1 MVAPRLSRWL
11 SKIFLGRSRSSFF
24 FSGPASTDITG
35 RNCSPYAAHWA
46 YDTYAL
52 SRVAGDAIV
61 KNGGKTWF
69 FVRADYAFGHAL
81 EHDTAVAVKAE
92 GGKVVGSVYAP
103 LNTSDFSLFLLQAK
117 ASKADII
124 GLANAAEDRP
134 EIRGALHVYHRYQ
147 RNWS

>member
-11 SKIFLGRSRSSFF
+11 SNSRQKQKLVL

-35 RNCSPYAAHWA
+35 RYCSPYAAHWA

-69 FVRADYAFGHAL
+69 FFVRADYAFGHAL

-92 GGKVVGSVYAP
+92 
-103 LNTSDFSLFLLQAK
+103 
-117 ASKADII
+117 
-124 GLANAAEDRP
+124 R
-134 EIRGALHVYHRYQ
+134 
-147 RNWS
+147 